1 MVDGVASRL
10 RRNVRR
16 RLVGDGQPTREGV
29 VGDVEALRVLE
40 DDGSG
45 RLRGY
50 RGNGF
55 VEGAQRV
62 EEDVA
67 AVDDDFNVPGFP
79 VGLGRAA
86 VYRRRW
92 RRVRRAAVTT
102 SFERRHRGENKP
114 DCSGLVVVGGGD
126 ARQLSY
132 DR

>member
-1 MVDGVASRL
+1 VVMMVDGVASRL

-16 RLVGDGQPTREGV
+16 RNVGEGQPTREGV

-67 AVDDDFNVPGFP
+67 AVDDDDFNVPVFP

-102 SFERRHRGENKP
+102 SFERRHRGKTSLTVQGWWWWGAET
-114 DCSGLVVVGGGD
+114 LV
-126 ARQLSY
+126 S
-132 DR
+132 